1 MKKAAIATALVVCG
15 CASSADEIAPAYI
28 PSNEYADYSCN
39 ELSEEYSMIRSQ
51 VARMSDAQDD
61 QASQDAFVT
70 ATGVVLFW
78 PALFFIEGDGRQTEL
93 LAQAK
98 GREERLRAML
108 RERNCDDV

>member
-15 CASSADEIAPAYI
+15 CASSADEVAPVYI
-28 PSNEYADYSCN
+28 SSNEYADFTCDQLN
-39 ELSEEYSMIRSQ
+39 EEYNMVRSQ
-51 VARMSDAQDD
+51 VAHMSDAQDD

-78 PALFFIEGDGRQTEL
+78 PALFFVEGDGRETEQ